1 VADAALPVFLYLR
14 RLAAD
19 GEVIYSDDTRVRI
32 LSCLKENKKL
42 KEEDRRGTHT
52 SGLVIEVGGRKI
64 AIYNNSRRH
73 AGENLD
79 ELLKAR
85 SAELGR
91 PIQMSDALAANWSG
105 QEKTV
110 EAKCLAHARRKF
122 IDIEQTFPTECGRV
136 LDAIAEVYRV
146 EAETKGMGAQE
157 RLECHQ
163 ARSGPV
169 MAELREWVEEEF
181 AERRTE
187 PNSSLGQA
195 FRYMLKHWEGLTRFS
210 VAA

>member
-1 VADAALPVFLYLR
+1 MNRV
-14 RLAAD
+14 LAKD
-19 GEVIYSDDTRVRI
+19 
-32 LSCLKENKKL
+32 KNKDL

-64 AIYNNSRRH
+64 AIYTNSRRH

-85 SAELGR
+85 SAELGK

-105 QEKTV
+105 QEETI

-122 IDIEQTFPTECGRV
+122 IDIEHAFPFECSRV
-136 LDAIAEVYRV
+136 LDAIAKVYQV
-146 EAETKGMGAQE
+146 EAETEGMSAQE

-163 ARSGPV
+163 TRCGPV
-169 MAELREWVEEEF
+169 MAELREWIEGEF
-181 AERRTE
+181 SERRTE
-187 PNSSLGQA
+187 PNSGLGQA

-210 VAA
+210 MAA

>member
-1 VADAALPVFLYLR
+1 LQP
-14 RLAAD
+14 
-19 GEVIYSDDTRVRI
+19 SSPKVRENPDQI
-32 LSCLKENKKL
+32 AKLSLVRPQCASNLE
-42 KEEDRRGTHT
+42 RRGTHT
-52 SGLVIEVGGRKI
+52 SGIVIEIGGRKI
-64 AIYNNSRRH
+64 ALYANGRRH

-105 QEKTV
+105 QEEMV

-122 IDIEQTFPTECGRV
+122 IDIEHAFPSECRHV
-136 LDAIAEVYRV
+136 LDAIAKVYRV
-146 EAETKGMGAQE
+146 EAETEGRSAQE

-169 MAELREWVEEEF
+169 MAELREWIEEKF
-181 AERRTE
+181 SERRTE

-195 FRYMLKHWEGLTRFS
+195 FRYLLKHWEGLTRFFKRAGS
-210 VAA
+210 PDR